1 MAGNWKR
8 TWVKLWVNEC
18 LTGTIRF
25 DLTPAERSVWYDL
38 IIFAGQC
45 RRPGVL
51 ASNEGYPFPHNYIA
65 GILNIPQE
73 LLEGSLE
80 KFKQSARVIEDENG
94 IRIVN
99 WEKYQ
104 SEYERQKKYRSK
116 PSENDPDK
124 YIKGKYGHM
133 VKK

>member
-1 MAGNWKR
+1 MANKWRR
-8 TWVKLWVNEC
+8 TWVKIWVNEC

-25 DLTPAERSVWYDL
+25 NLSPEERSVWYDL
-38 IIFAGQC
+38 IIFGGQC
-45 RRPGVL
+45 RQPGVL
-51 ASNEGYPFPHNYIA
+51 ASNEGFPLPHSYIA
-65 GILNIPQE
+65 GVLNIPQE
-73 LLEGSLE
+73 LLDNSLE
-80 KFKQSARVIEDENG
+80 KFKLSDRITEDEDG

-104 SEYERQKKYRSK
+104 SEYGRQKKYRIK

-124 YIKGKYGHM
+124 YTKGKYGHM